1 MLKAL
6 RIENIVRKGS
16 STPIIAADE
25 DNNLHFVKAKGTG
38 DGLTALISDW
48 IVTSIGNKIGLPI
61 LKPEL
66 ILIDESTEVL
76 YRHGEISD
84 LVKRSY
90 GYNLSYKFYDNA
102 QVYNFANSKTD
113 FSTKE
118 KEMIF
123 VFDSFFVNIDRT
135 KENPNIFISGK
146 DIFASDFGA
155 SFLIKEIFDDIPYC
169 KNPEIQKLLKRNIFY
184 TENVNVDKF
193 LAKVRNVDKND
204 LEKIVSGFPDEWIAG
219 SKLTKQDLFRKLCTF
234 IYDESYLEKT
244 LAVLKTIEVPSD
256 EELKLKRLAN
266 KKKFE
271 DEIFK
276 NVVPLMPESKRY

>member
-90 GYNLSYKFYDNA
+90 GYNLSYKFYENA
-102 QVYNFANSKTD
+102 EIYNSISTQVD
-113 FSTKE
+113 FLPAVKDL
-118 KEMIF
+118 IF
-123 VFDSFFVNIDRT
+123 LFDSFFVNIDRT

-155 SFLIKEIFDDIPYC
+155 SFLIKEIFDEIPYC
-169 KNPEIQKLLKRNIFY
+169 QNPEIQKLLKRNIFY
-184 TENVNVDKF
+184 NDDVNVDKF
-193 LAKVRNVDKND
+193 LTMVRSIDKNE
-204 LEKIVSGFPDEWIAG
+204 LEKIVLEFSDEWIAG
-219 SKLTKQDLFRKLCTF
+219 SRLSKQDLYRKLCTF